1 MKKYLWRTAIVA
13 GTVATVILT
22 TAPNNG
28 FR

>member
-1 MKKYLWRTAIVA
+1 MKKYVWRAAIVA

-22 TAPNNG
+22 AAPTNH